1 MSHNP
6 LAAKDFS
13 RSQLSKL
20 SKRGIILVRAMAMPD
35 PDSAMPFAN
44 PLTGYMVS
52 DGGTG
57 RVWTWRQVVE
67 AAR

>member
-44 PLTGYMVS
+44 PLTG
-52 DGGTG
+52 
-57 RVWTWRQVVE
+57 
-67 AAR
+67 